1 MGDTSAPTA
10 SLVLIVEE
18 ETHEREAIADHLR
31 GAGYDVCHA
40 ADTDEAL
47 ASLNG
52 RGDVVAVVTD
62 AHVPGEIDGHELA
75 ALVRR
80 EWPSIAVI
88 LMSGHSDASSGAVPD
103 GAAFV
108 AKPFLLEHIVP
119 TLRRMLG

>member
-1 MGDTSAPTA
+1 MDDMSERTA

-40 ADTDEAL
+40 ADSDEAL
-47 ASLNG
+47 ASLKGNP
-52 RGDVVAVVTD
+52 DITAIITD

-80 EWPSIAVI
+80 EWPSIAVV
-88 LMSGHSDASSGAVPD
+88 LMSGHSDASSGPVPD

-119 TLRRMLG
+119 TLRRLLG

>member
-1 MGDTSAPTA
+1 MDDMSERTA

-40 ADTDEAL
+40 ADSDEAL
-47 ASLNG
+47 ASLKG
-52 RGDVVAVVTD
+52 TPDITAIITD

-80 EWPSIAVI
+80 EWPSIAVV
-88 LMSGHSDASSGAVPD
+88 LMSGHSDASSGPVPD

-119 TLRRMLG
+119 TLRRLLG